1 MKTLYQ
7 FLTVI
12 IVFLPAQ
19 LLLSQQTDEKRMNV
33 EVSVKD
39 GKNQVVSALKSYT
52 ISYNKTL
59 LNNEDK
65 SSDVKAFY
73 LSLDFEKP
81 DISLLRA
88 FVQNKAGLDGQITV
102 TDFYGKLPSR
112 KIEFKSAVMELMT
125 DQTTGDYYSMYI
137 NLSSNTLI
145 IDGLK
150 IEH

>member
-7 FLTVI
+7 FLIVI
-12 IVFLPAQ
+12 ILFLPVQ
-19 LLLSQQTDEKRMNV
+19 LLLSQQTDEKRMKV

-39 GKNQVVSALKSYT
+39 GKNQVVSVLKSYT

-59 LNNEDK
+59 LNNDDK

-73 LSLDFEKP
+73 LSLDFEKQ
-81 DISLLRA
+81 DIPLLRA

-102 TDFYGKLPSR
+102 TDSYGKLPSR

-125 DQTTGDYYSMYI
+125 DQTTGDYHGMYM